1 MTDSFKEKIRDDFA
15 DTICHGLEQL
25 TGEEVFE
32 CFRNAVTEHRIYTT
46 KEYEKA
52 KLLSEHTSFIGVG
65 TIP

>member
-1 MTDSFKEKIRDDFA
+1 MTESFKEKIKDHFA
-15 DTICHGLEQL
+15 DTICEGLEQL